1 MIQTSTLPTD
11 WHEFLKQEFKK
22 EYFQNITT
30 KIQQDIDA

>member
-11 WHEFLKQEFKK
+11 WHELLKQEFEK
-22 EYFQNITT
+22 EYFQNITK